1 MAGFRAAS
9 GLARGVLVAGLLAG
23 LLLVIAEFSTI
34 ASVDVASG
42 SCEVINDANPSL
54 ADRCSLSGFER
65 HGGAFLMLGLVVAA
79 MAWGAGVGGSRPAGV
94 ALLGIGALVIVLSLV
109 LDLPQT
115 HKTGAIGRNFEG
127 ASGHAGAGLYL
138 ELLGGA
144 VAAAAGLVSLVR
156 PEDEANKVT

>member
-1 MAGFRAAS
+1 M
-9 GLARGVLVAGLLAG
+9 AGLLAG

-138 ELLGGA
+138 ELLDGA